1 MKKILCIL
9 CLAVAT
15 RAEIPAGYA
24 EKVADAIYKVE
35 GGKKAKVPYGI
46 LSVKVKNEEDARRIC
61 LNTIKNNWKRWEK
74 AGKKGDF
81 IDFLANK
88 YAPIGAENDPK
99 NLNKNWSKNIHAI
112 MGENEIK

>member
-1 MKKILCIL
+1 MKKILCVL
-9 CLAVAT
+9 LLSLSVH
-15 RAEIPAGYA
+15 AEIPAGYA

-74 AGKKGDF
+74 KGSKGNF
-81 IDFLANK
+81 LDFLANR
-88 YAPIGAENDPK
+88 YCPESADPVGNRRWK
-99 NLNKNWSKNIHAI
+99 KNIHAI